1 MNLKR
6 QFLRQKDILLKK
18 IREKNAESLS
28 AVLPIVL
35 LVLFLGFTI
44 IPIPSGILLEF
55 VVGSIFVI
63 FGMNLFNIGADM
75 SMSKMGEKIGSSLV
89 KTKKMPLIIICGF
102 ILGLIV
108 TVSEPDLQVLA
119 SQVSS
124 IPSSILIITVGVG
137 VGVFLVIAL
146 LRIILGLPLRI
157 LLIICYG
164 LLFVVAFFVPSD
176 FIGVAFDSG
185 GVTTGP
191 MTVPFIMAL
200 GVGISSIRNDASAD
214 DDSFGLIALCSVG
227 PILAVLILGLIFN
240 TNSVVEVALESD
252 VTNSIELSKL
262 FLHSIPEYMK
272 EMAIS
277 LLPILIFFE
286 ICQMIFLKIQ
296 KETHLKIAI
305 GLFYT
310 YVGLVIFMTGANVG
324 FIRTGNY
331 IGNALAS
338 LKVKEIIILIGAF
351 LGYMIV
357 RAEPAV
363 YVLMKQVESITN
375 GKITGKAM
383 LTSLSFGVAASI
395 GIAMCR
401 ILYNIP
407 IFYILIPGYL
417 IAIILSFF
425 VPNIFTG
432 IAFDSGGVASGP
444 MTATFLLPLAQGA
457 CIALGKSASE
467 GFGVVALVA
476 MTPLIAIQI
485 LGLIYQIKL
494 SKSGEATISESILEM
509 YAEYGDNDIIEL

>member
-1 MNLKR
+1 MELKR
-6 QFLRQKDILLKK
+6 QFAHQKEVLFEK
-18 IREKNAESLS
+18 IAEKNKESLN

-35 LVLFLGFTI
+35 LVLLLGFTI
-44 IPIPSGILLEF
+44 VPIPSGILLEF
-55 VVGSIFVI
+55 IVGSIFVI
-63 FGMNLFNIGADM
+63 FGMILFNIGADM
-75 SMSKMGEKIGSSLV
+75 SMSKMGEKIGASLV
-89 KTKKMPLIIICGF
+89 QTKKMPLIIICGF
-102 ILGLIV
+102 ILGVLV
-108 TVSEPDLQVLA
+108 TISEPDLQVLA
-119 SQVSS
+119 TQVSA
-124 IPSSILIITVGVG
+124 IPSMTLIVAVGVG

-146 LRIILGLPLRI
+146 LRIICGISLRK
-157 LLIICYG
+157 LLIICYA
-164 LLFVVAFFVPSD
+164 LLFAVAFFVPSD

-214 DDSFGLIALCSVG
+214 DDSFGLIALCSIG
-227 PILAVLILGLIFN
+227 PILAVLILGMIFN
-240 TNSVVEVALESD
+240 TSSTVDVVLESD
-252 VTNSIELSKL
+252 VTNSVELSRL
-262 FLHSIPEYMK
+262 FLHSLPEYIK
-272 EMAIS
+272 DMAIS
-277 LLPILIFFE
+277 LLPILVFFE
-286 ICQMIFLKIQ
+286 VSQLIFLKIS
-296 KETHLKIAI
+296 KESHIKIAI
-305 GLFYT
+305 GLLYT

-338 LKVKEIIILIGAF
+338 LKYKEIIIVVGAF

-363 YVLMKQVESITN
+363 YVLMNQVESITN
-375 GKITGKAM
+375 GSITGSAM
-383 LTSLSFGVAASI
+383 LTSLSLGVAGSI
-395 GIAMCR
+395 ALAMIR
-401 ILYNIP
+401 LLYNIP

-485 LGLIYQIKL
+485 LGVVYQIKL
-494 SKSGEATISESILEM
+494 RKGDSIKSTYSILEM
-509 YAEYGDNDIIEL
+509 YKDYNDDDIIEL

>member
-1 MNLKR
+1 MNIKR
-6 QFLRQKDILLKK
+6 QFARQKDILLSK
-18 IREKNAESLS
+18 IHEKNKESLS

-75 SMSKMGEKIGSSLV
+75 SMSKMGEKIGAGLV

-108 TVSEPDLQVLA
+108 TISEPDLQVLA

-124 IPSSILIITVGVG
+124 IPSMTLIIAVGVG
-137 VGVFLVIAL
+137 VGLFLVIAL
-146 LRIILGLPLRI
+146 LRIMLGWPLRT
-157 LLIICYG
+157 LLIIFYG
-164 LLFVVAFFVPSD
+164 LLFIVAFFVPND

-200 GVGISSIRNDASAD
+200 GVGISSIRNDAHAD
-214 DDSFGLIALCSVG
+214 DDSFGLIALCSIG

-240 TNSVVEVALESD
+240 TNSTVEVALESD
-252 VTNSIELSKL
+252 VTNSVELSKL
-262 FLHSIPEYMK
+262 FLHSLPEYIK
-272 EMAIS
+272 DMAVS
-277 LLPILIFFE
+277 LFPILLFFE
-286 ICQMIFLKIQ
+286 VCQWIFLKIQ
-296 KETHLKIAI
+296 RESHIKIAI
-305 GLFYT
+305 GLLYT

-338 LKVKEIIILIGAF
+338 LKHNEIIIVIGAF

-375 GKITGKAM
+375 GKITGRAM

-485 LGLIYQIKL
+485 LGVIYQIKL
-494 SKSGEATISESILEM
+494 NKGESAAVSEPILEM
-509 YAEYGDNDIIEL
+509 FADYGDSDIIEL